1 MTYDE
6 TTQFINSAIR
16 YKTLAN
22 SISTANSADTLQAVL
37 DFANDNSGGGGTI
50 PNLQQVTD
58 SGSVTTNFIQ
68 SSLGFIALNAT
79 DEIFMGE
86 VPDGSVV
93 RFSNSATGAGAELGC
108 NVATPGV
115 GTSSLG
121 LSDGAGRSISIVA
134 GAGSISNLFS
144 YGSFAGGPT
153 PAWISSAGF
162 VYPEYTDA
170 EIDTYALEDFTVPL
184 VIWSVTHS
192 ELQKL
197 NVATKLFEP
206 LFTGSGGGGT
216 TYNANNGLTL
226 GVGNIFELGGS
237 LTKNTQIIAGA
248 FNLDITGTGHVSGT
262 ISINRTSTAANIAL
276 KITSAGNNVPAVFG
290 SSTGASGTG
299 VTGTSST
306 TDGVGVSG
314 TNASSGIGIEALS
327 STGLP
332 LNVNRNTGTTG
343 IDTIVKIAK
352 GGTAQ
357 AVIGSGVAIEFFM
370 ATTTSSKSVSKIV
383 TKWTDPNDLTRRSE
397 MSFVVQD
404 GGTANTLLSLVGNGR
419 IRFDKSLPNYADDA
433 AATADAVL
441 LQNTLY
447 RVGNEVR
454 IKL

>member
-162 VYPEYTDA
+162 VYPEY
-170 EIDTYALEDFTVPL
+170 
-184 VIWSVTHS
+184 
-192 ELQKL
+192 
-197 NVATKLFEP
+197 
-206 LFTGSGGGGT
+206 
-216 TYNANNGLTL
+216 
-226 GVGNIFELGGS
+226 
-237 LTKNTQIIAGA
+237 
-248 FNLDITGTGHVSGT
+248 
-262 ISINRTSTAANIAL
+262 
-276 KITSAGNNVPAVFG
+276 
-290 SSTGASGTG
+290 
-299 VTGTSST
+299 
-306 TDGVGVSG
+306 
-314 TNASSGIGIEALS
+314 
-327 STGLP
+327 
-332 LNVNRNTGTTG
+332 
-343 IDTIVKIAK
+343 
-352 GGTAQ
+352 
-357 AVIGSGVAIEFFM
+357 
-370 ATTTSSKSVSKIV
+370 
-383 TKWTDPNDLTRRSE
+383 
-397 MSFVVQD
+397 
-404 GGTANTLLSLVGNGR
+404 
-419 IRFDKSLPNYADDA
+419 
-433 AATADAVL
+433 
-441 LQNTLY
+441 
-447 RVGNEVR
+447 
-454 IKL
+454 